1 MTSAS
6 PSNLGPLNPG
16 NVVSAAIRLYRDR
29 FKMYLTLSA
38 TAYLWLIV
46 PVYGW
51 AKYCMY
57 TGLMSRL
64 AFQELM
70 NQPETPRD
78 AYRQVNPKTWA
89 FLGLGV
95 LLFLIF
101 VAAYLAIF
109 LVGVLA
115 GVAVGGLAS
124 YVLTAIFGQGGGTFA
139 IIVTALV
146 VVVAVLIGL
155 LWIVSRLVVA
165 EVPMAVEP
173 RVDPSTS
180 IGRSWQLSK
189 KSIVRIQFV
198 VMAAY
203 LITLPVLIF
212 LSILPQI
219 AVLYVEPGS
228 SLAAALNTLAFVLSF
243 ASGVLTL
250 PFWQVVK
257 GVLYYDLRSRR
268 EGLDLK
274 LVTDTV
280 ADTAPDTALDNLS
293 DEPFQ

>member
-6 PSNLGPLNPG
+6 SSNLGPLNPG

-46 PVYGW
+46 PIYGW
-51 AKYCMY
+51 AKYGMY

-70 NQPETPRD
+70 NQPETPKE
-78 AYRQVNPKTWA
+78 AYRQVSPKTWA
-89 FLGLGV
+89 FLGLSV

-101 VAAYLAIF
+101 VAAYLAIA
-109 LVGVLA
+109 LVGILA

-139 IIVTALV
+139 IIITGLV
-146 VVVAVLIGL
+146 VIIAVLLGL
-155 LWIVSRLVVA
+155 LWIVGRLIVA

-203 LITLPVLIF
+203 LVTLPVLIF

-219 AVLYVEPGS
+219 AVTFVEPGS
-228 SLAAALNTLAFVLSF
+228 SLSATLSSLVFLLSF
-243 ASGVLTL
+243 ASGILTL

-280 ADTAPDTALDNLS
+280 TDPAPDTLS
-293 DEPFQ
+293 DEPL